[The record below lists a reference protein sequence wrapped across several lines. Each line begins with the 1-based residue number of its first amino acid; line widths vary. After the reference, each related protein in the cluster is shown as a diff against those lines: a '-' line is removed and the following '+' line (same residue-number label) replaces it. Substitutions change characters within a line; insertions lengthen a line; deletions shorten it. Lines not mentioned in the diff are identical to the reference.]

1 METILANL
9 PMALCLLLG
18 MGLIIVEVF
27 LPGFGL
33 PGVAGIALVGVGT
46 IMAAMHFGS
55 LTAVALLL
63 VIIAVLAVL
72 ISWLLRSA
80 AKGDMGKS
88 KLFLHQKDE
97 LCDQQQ
103 DMQVFV
109 GHEGKTLSVLRPSGI
124 GDFDGVRL
132 NVVPEVE
139 FIENGTPIC
148 ETADSC
154 STLPIWKGLSAL
166 INNYLNSITLADA
179 VNYKDEGED
188 VT

>member
-1 METILANL
+1 MDFLQSVAAYLPSALMLIL
-9 PMALCLLLG
+9 G
-18 MGLIIVEVF
+18 FGLMVVEMYV
-27 LPGFGL
+27 PGFGL

-46 IMAAMHFGS
+46 IMVAMHFGT
-55 LTAVALLL
+55 LMAVALLL
-63 VIIAVLAVL
+63 VIIALLAVL

-132 NVVPEVE
+132 NVVTEGE
-139 FIENGTPIC
+139 FIENGTPIR
-148 ETADSC
+148 
-154 STLPIWKGLSAL
+154 I
-166 INNYLNSITLADA
+166 
-179 VNYKDEGED
+179 VRVEGGKI
-188 VT
+188 VVKAM

>member
-1 METILANL
+1 MKKMETILANL

-46 IMAAMHFGS
+46 IMAAMHFGT

-88 KLFLHQKDE
+88 KLFLRQKDE

-124 GDFDGVRL
+124 GDFDGMRL
-132 NVVPEVE
+132 NVV
-139 FIENGTPIC
+139 T
-148 ETADSC
+148 
-154 STLPIWKGLSAL
+154 
-166 INNYLNSITLADA
+166 
-179 VNYKDEGED
+179 EGG
-188 VT
+188 VH

>member
-1 METILANL
+1 MLGGKEGVKKMETILANL

-18 MGLIIVEVF
+18 MG
-27 LPGFGL
+27 
-33 PGVAGIALVGVGT
+33 
-46 IMAAMHFGS
+46 

-124 GDFDGVRL
+124 GDFDGMRL
-132 NVVPEVE
+132 NVVTEGE
-139 FIENGTPIC
+139 FIENGTPIR
-148 ETADSC
+148 
-154 STLPIWKGLSAL
+154 I
-166 INNYLNSITLADA
+166 
-179 VNYKDEGED
+179 VRVEGGKI
-188 VT
+188 VVKAM

>member
-1 METILANL
+1 
-9 PMALCLLLG
+9 
-18 MGLIIVEVF
+18 
-27 LPGFGL
+27 
-33 PGVAGIALVGVGT
+33 
-46 IMAAMHFGS
+46 MAAMHFGT

-132 NVVPEVE
+132 NVVTEGE
-139 FIENGTPIC
+139 FIENGTPIR
-148 ETADSC
+148 
-154 STLPIWKGLSAL
+154 I
-166 INNYLNSITLADA
+166 
-179 VNYKDEGED
+179 VRVEGGKI
-188 VT
+188 VVKAM

>member
-1 METILANL
+1 MKKMETILANL

-46 IMAAMHFGS
+46 IMAAMHFGT

-103 DMQVFV
+103 DMQAFV

-132 NVVPEVE
+132 NVVTEGE
-139 FIENGTPIC
+139 FIENGTPIR
-148 ETADSC
+148 
-154 STLPIWKGLSAL
+154 I
-166 INNYLNSITLADA
+166 
-179 VNYKDEGED
+179 VRVEGGKI
-188 VT
+188 VVKAM